1 MYDNES
7 VEKKTDSKSLN
18 VKDVNCQG
26 LDGTSFSRQLNLPS
40 IWMLSTHATLR
51 AKKSL
56 TFFEC
61 DARNGW
67 GARN

>member
-1 MYDNES
+1 MQAAGASNLKRIALELG
-7 VEKKTDSKSLN
+7 TDEIRFLVS
-18 VKDVNCQG
+18 
-26 LDGTSFSRQLNLPS
+26 
-40 IWMLSTHATLR
+40 LR

>member
-1 MYDNES
+1 MGGIKLQLLCGVRIELAVGALPYLARIP
-7 VEKKTDSKSLN
+7 VQVPPRALWGYSKY
-18 VKDVNCQG
+18 
-26 LDGTSFSRQLNLPS
+26 LP
-40 IWMLSTHATLR
+40 LR